1 MHVARAAWPR
11 WRPQRVV
18 IPRADRARFAAAA
31 ASALVSFAT
40 LSIFSSVGPGFLAGT
55 LQHDSHALAGAITC
69 ATFLAGVVTQIA
81 LARLPVARLVAL
93 GQALAAAGLALLVG
107 ALWIEQ
113 LPVYIAAGLLAGAG
127 CGVLFKGCIATVNA
141 LAPEGARAEALA
153 GLFVAAYC
161 GTAVP
166 TVALGLATQLLD
178 AKVALLA
185 FALLMC
191 GVIAGPGRRV
201 RRPVTA

>member
-1 MHVARAAWPR
+1 M
-11 WRPQRVV
+11 
-18 IPRADRARFAAAA
+18 IPRADRGRFAAAA
-31 ASALVSFAT
+31 ASAMVSFAT

-81 LARLPVARLVAL
+81 LARLAAARLVAL
-93 GQALAAAGLALLVG
+93 GQALAAAGLALLVA
-107 ALWIEQ
+107 ALWIERM
-113 LPVYIAAGLLAGAG
+113 PIYIAAGLLAGAG

-141 LAPEGARAEALA
+141 LAPEEALA

-161 GTAVP
+161 GTAIP
-166 TVALGLATQLLD
+166 TVALGLATQTLD

-201 RRPVTA
+201 RRPVAA